1 MRNGRLNHNEL
12 WVINYLI
19 FLQRGWMVR
28 RCGRTCHSGLFKYCS
43 EEIKFTHAVSP
54 TSSISSMTLT
64 YIWSKGVHACSI
76 HVTGM
81 ISFTLVNIWETVN
94 TFCTLF
100 LSPNDFFI
108 TWIISNSKKK
118 LSLFSSLTNYIFE
131 TCDLDIIFS
140 STMFFFLHL
149 LTWWLWNKP
158 DLDHGNSVHK
168 HVWVMLLKK
177 TNLITSRTI

>member
-140 STMFFFLHL
+140 STMFFFFTFAH
-149 LTWWLWNKP
+149 
-158 DLDHGNSVHK
+158 
-168 HVWVMLLKK
+168 MMALKQ
-177 TNLITSRTI
+177 TGFRSWQLRA